1 LRIER
6 KAHLVHPRNFQNKEE
21 DQMSHRK
28 SNVDA
33 AKTKQLTAQEIYQ
46 LTSQVLQEHFQLD
59 MDDSHFEASDIWDVL
74 VAAAVQRLT
83 IETVC
88 DLLENAPSPNTVRSV
103 LHNMLTDDG
112 NLAQIE
118 QIVNHMLVA
127 RLPKSLLKRARPCA
141 ADMTDIPYHG
151 KHTDDD
157 DRVRRGRAKQ
167 GTTHFHSYATLCII
181 RKNKRYTL
189 AITLFRRSDAAL
201 DALKRLLDQ
210 VETLGLRL
218 KRLFLDR
225 GFDNN
230 AVADYLSDKP
240 FPTIIPLTIRG
251 KTGGSRALLKGR
263 KSYMTTYTR
272 SSQKYGERALT
283 VHIVCKYNKG
293 RYRRNGVKHFA
304 YTVIG
309 KLKLSPQQLFEA
321 YRRRFGI
328 ETGYRLMNT
337 MRARTT
343 SKCVALRL
351 FFVALALLLLNLWHF
366 VKWHHLFVPQPGPRQ
381 LLHHLLPLARWRL
394 WLWEMV
400 KQRQGFS
407 LKIVVPMTV

>member
-1 LRIER
+1 LQIER
-6 KAHLVHPRNFQNKEE
+6 KAHLVNPHIFQNKEE

-28 SNVDA
+28 SSGNPP
-33 AKTKQLTAQEIYQ
+33 KTKQLTASEVYQ
-46 LTSQVLQEHFQLD
+46 LTSHVLQEHFELD
-59 MDDSHFEASDIWDVL
+59 MSSSTFEASDIWDVL

-83 IETVC
+83 IETAC
-88 DLLENAPSPNTVRSV
+88 DLLENSPSANTVRNT
-103 LHNMLTDDG
+103 LRDMLADDD
-112 NLAQIE
+112 NLAEIE
-118 QIVNHMLVA
+118 RLVNQMLVA
-127 RLPKSLLKRARPCA
+127 RLPKSLRKRARPCA

-151 KHTDDD
+151 KHEDDD

-189 AITLFRRSDAAL
+189 AITLFRRSDSAL
-201 DALKRLLDQ
+201 AALKRLLDR
-210 VETLGLRL
+210 VKTLGLRVR
-218 KRLFLDR
+218 RLFLDR

-230 AVADYLSDKP
+230 AVADYLSQKP
-240 FPTIIPLTIRG
+240 FPTVIPLTIRG
-251 KTGGSRALLKGR
+251 KKGGSRALLKGR
-263 KSYMTTYTR
+263 KSYQTTYTR
-272 SSQKYGERALT
+272 SSQKYGEHALT

-309 KLKLSPQQLFEA
+309 KLKLTPQQLFEE

-351 FFVALALLLLNLWHF
+351 FFVALALLLLNLWHY
-366 VKWHHLFVPQPGPRQ
+366 VKWQHVFVPKPGPRQ
-381 LLHHLLPLARWRL
+381 VLHNLLPLARWRL

-407 LKIVVPMTV
+407 LKIEIPLTV

>member
-1 LRIER
+1 
-6 KAHLVHPRNFQNKEE
+6 
-21 DQMSHRK
+21 MSHHK
-28 SNVDA
+28 DNVKA
-33 AKTKQLTAQEIYQ
+33 AKTKQLTAVEVYQ

-59 MDDSHFEASDIWDVL
+59 MDGSQFEAWDIWDVL

-83 IETVC
+83 IETAC
-88 DLLENAPSPNTVRSV
+88 DLLEQAPSPNTVRGI
-103 LHNMLTDDG
+103 LHTLLTDDD
-112 NLAQIE
+112 NLVEIE
-118 QIVNHMLVA
+118 RLVNQMLVA
-127 RLPKSLLKRARPCA
+127 RLPQSLLKRARPCA

-151 KHTDDD
+151 KHEDDD
-157 DRVRRGRAKQ
+157 ELVRRSRAKQ

-181 RKNKRYTL
+181 RKHKRYTV
-189 AITLFRRSDAAL
+189 AITLFRRSDMAL

-210 VETLGLRL
+210 VETLGLQL

-230 AVADYLSDKP
+230 AVVDYLSDKP

-263 KSYMTTYTR
+263 QSYTTTYTR
-272 SSQKYGERALT
+272 SSQTYGERALI

-293 RYRRNGVKHFA
+293 RYHRNGVKHFA

-309 KLKLSPQQLFEA
+309 KLKITPQQLFEE

-343 SKCVALRL
+343 SKCVGLRL
-351 FFVALALLLLNLWHF
+351 FFVALALLLLNLWHY
-366 VKWHHLFVPQPGPRQ
+366 VKWQHVFVPRPGPRQ
-381 LLHHLLPLARWRL
+381 VLHHLLPLARWRL

-400 KQRQGFS
+400 KHRQGFS
-407 LKIVVPMTV
+407 LTIEIPLTA

>member
-1 LRIER
+1 
-6 KAHLVHPRNFQNKEE
+6 
-21 DQMSHRK
+21 MSHHK
-28 SNVDA
+28 SNGNA
-33 AKTKQLTAQEIYQ
+33 PKTKQLTAAEVYQ
-46 LTSQVLQEHFQLD
+46 LTSEVLQEHFQLD
-59 MDDSHFEASDIWDVL
+59 MSSSTFETSDIWDVL

-83 IETVC
+83 IETAC
-88 DLLENAPSPNTVRSV
+88 DLLENAPSANTVR
-103 LHNMLTDDG
+103 NAIRDMLTDDDK
-112 NLAQIE
+112 LEQIE
-118 QIVNHMLVA
+118 TIVNQMLVA

-151 KHTDDD
+151 RHDDD
-157 DRVRRGRAKQ
+157 GDLVRRGRAKQ

-201 DALKRLLDQ
+201 DALKRLLER
-210 VETLGLRL
+210 VKRLGLHL

-230 AVADYLSDKP
+230 AVVDYLSAKP

-263 KSYMTTYTR
+263 TSYTTTYAR
-272 SSQKYGERALT
+272 SSQKYGECVLT

-293 RYRRNGVKHFA
+293 RYHRKGVQRFA

-309 KLKLSPQQLFEA
+309 KLKLTPQQLFEE

-351 FFVALALLLLNLWHF
+351 FFVALALLLLNLWSY
-366 VKWHHLFVPQPGPRQ
+366 VKWQHLFVPKPGPRQ

-407 LKIVVPMTV
+407 LKIDIPLTV

>member
-1 LRIER
+1 
-6 KAHLVHPRNFQNKEE
+6 
-21 DQMSHRK
+21 MSRHK
-28 SNVDA
+28 SNA
-33 AKTKQLTAQEIYQ
+33 NPPETKQLTAQEIYQ
-46 LTSQVLQEHFQLD
+46 LTSQVLQEHFELD
-59 MDDSHFEASDIWDVL
+59 MSNRHSEAADIWDVL
-74 VAAAVQRLT
+74 VAASVQRLT

-88 DLLENAPSPNTVRSV
+88 NLLENAPSPNTVRNV
-103 LHNMLTDDG
+103 IRDLLMDDEK
-112 NLAQIE
+112 LMQIE
-118 QIVNHMLVA
+118 ATVNQMLVA

-141 ADMTDIPYHG
+141 ADMTDIAYHG
-151 KHTDDD
+151 QHEDDD
-157 DRVRRGRAKQ
+157 DLVRRGRAKQ
-167 GTTHFHSYATLCII
+167 GTTHFHSYATLYII
-181 RKNKRYTL
+181 RKNKRYTM
-189 AITLFRRSDAAL
+189 AITLFRRSDLVL
-201 DALKRLLDQ
+201 DALKRLLKRGEQ
-210 VETLGLRL
+210 VGLRV
-218 KRLFLDR
+218 KRLLLDR

-230 AVADYLSDKP
+230 DVVAYLSDKS
-240 FPTIIPLTIRG
+240 FPSIIPLTIRG
-251 KTGGSRALLKGR
+251 KKGGSRALLKGR
-263 KSYMTTYTR
+263 KSHMTTYTR

-304 YTVIG
+304 YTIIG
-309 KLKLSPQQLFEA
+309 KLTLNPQQLFEE

-328 ETGYRLMNT
+328 ETSYRLMNT

-351 FFVALALLLLNLWHF
+351 FFVALALLLLNLWSY
-366 VKWHHLFVPQPGPRQ
+366 VKWHHLFIPKCGPRQ